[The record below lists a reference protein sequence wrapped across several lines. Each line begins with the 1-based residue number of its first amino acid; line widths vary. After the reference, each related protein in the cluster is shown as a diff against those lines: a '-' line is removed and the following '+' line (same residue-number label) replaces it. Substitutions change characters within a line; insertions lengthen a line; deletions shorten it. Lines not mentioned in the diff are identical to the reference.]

1 MRTMDSVIDD
11 LSRPFPQTPLGTAWE
26 VVTDGV
32 MGGVSRGQMRRD
44 RVAGRDAIRM
54 TGDVRTENNGGFVQ
68 MALDLLP
75 GGGAVDASGWTGI
88 AVDVCGSPEEYNL
101 HLRTSD
107 IVRPWQ
113 SYRCSFRTTA
123 DWQRLSL
130 PFADFAA
137 HRTEAPLDLRRL
149 RRIGIV
155 AIGRAFR
162 ADLAMGRMA
171 LYL

>member
-1 MRTMDSVIDD
+1 MGMEHIIDD
-11 LSRPFPQTPLGTAWE
+11 LSRPFPLTPLGTAWE

-32 MGGVSRGQMRRD
+32 MGGVSRGQMRRE
-44 RVAGRDAIRM
+44 VIAGRDAIRM

-68 MALDLLP
+68 MALDLAP
-75 GGGAVDASGWTGI
+75 GARAVDASGWAGI
-88 AVDVCGSPEEYNL
+88 VMEVCGPPEEYNL

-113 SYRCSFRTTA
+113 SYRCGFRTGA
-123 DWQRLSL
+123 EWQRVTL
-130 PFADFAA
+130 PFAGFAA

-162 ADLAMGRMA
+162 ADLSVARLA
-171 LYL
+171 LYG